1 MLEVFGCG
9 RIPSQPK
16 TKQALA
22 KDMLQAMKA
31 ADWGYIGAI
40 SGLYRG
46 YIGIMESK
54 METTMIGDGAGV
66 EEGLVL
72 RGYKPYRA

>member
-1 MLEVFGCG
+1 MLKVLGCG

-22 KDMLQAMKA
+22 KDMLQAIKA

-40 SGLYRG
+40 
-46 YIGIMESK
+46 
-54 METTMIGDGAGV
+54 
-66 EEGLVL
+66 
-72 RGYKPYRA
+72 